1 MSDKN
6 LLSTPTDYERKTST
20 APSGSGKRNGEPG
33 LPERS
38 NSKGGVDEVT
48 YDNAG
53 GKLPG
58 KGKS

>member
-1 MSDKN
+1 MSKD
-6 LLSTPTDYERKTST
+6 LVSTPTDYGTKTST
-20 APSGSGKRNGEPG
+20 APSGAVKTNGEPG

-38 NSKGGVDEVT
+38 SSKGGVEEVT